1 MEPRAIQHRL
11 GLGLLKILDY
21 PYVVILSGALLK
33 ELEAAV

>member
-21 PYVVILSGALLK
+21 PHSL
-33 ELEAAV
+33 